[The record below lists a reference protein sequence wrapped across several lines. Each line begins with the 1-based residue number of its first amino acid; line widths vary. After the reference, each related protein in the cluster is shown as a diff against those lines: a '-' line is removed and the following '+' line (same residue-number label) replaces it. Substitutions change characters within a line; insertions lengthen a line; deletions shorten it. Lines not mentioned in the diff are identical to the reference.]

1 MACDVRQTTVSKH
14 KLDACRAYFTFSF
27 SFDRFRIRTF
37 HRRWIFF
44 FDDHR
49 TNIVTKGECY
59 DLLVVGGGINGTGIA
74 RDAAGRGLAVMLCEK
89 DDLASHTSSSS
100 TKLIHGG
107 LRYLEYGE
115 YRLVRKALQ
124 EREVLLR
131 SAPHIIWP
139 LRFVM
144 PHMPSLRPA
153 WMIRAGLFLYDHLAR
168 RELLPGSRGI
178 DLRRHPAGAP
188 LINSLKRGFVYS
200 DGWVDDARLVVL
212 NAIDAKERGALIKT
226 RTRLLSATRDAGEW
240 QVMLSDP
247 GGTINIRAR
256 AIANAAGPWVS
267 DLLKSALDDG
277 EGSRQGA
284 HHSVRLVKGSHIV
297 TRRLFDH
304 DHAYIFQN
312 PDKRIIFAIPYE
324 QDYTLIGTTDIEYH
338 GDPSKVEISADETR
352 YLCDSINRY
361 FKQQIGPQDVC
372 WTYSGVRG
380 LLEDEHAENA
390 SAVTRDY
397 LLELDA
403 PDAEAPLLSVF
414 GGKITTFRKLA
425 EEAVDKLGAAIG
437 PSVQSWTEGAV
448 LPGGDIPD
456 ANFERFLGALKQQNP
471 WLPADLAHRYARA
484 YGTRTPVLL
493 GAAKSIEE
501 LGQAF
506 APGLYEAE
514 LRYLRDNE
522 WAMRAEDV
530 LWRRSKLGLHMERDT
545 LADAVRRID
554 KWLAEAPRAASAPPR
569 QTAA

>member
-14 KLDACRAYFTFSF
+14 KLDACLAYFTFSF

-74 RDAAGRGLAVMLCEK
+74 RDAAGRGLTVMLCEK

-188 LINSLKRGFVYS
+188 LIDSLKRGFVYS

-277 EGSRQGA
+277 EGSRRGA